1 MKALVWGLTMGA
13 VGLTAPSAFA
23 QQWNQ
28 GSVVQAQGQ
37 YQQPGQYPAQPNQA
51 PSQPYPAQ
59 PYPAQ
64 PSPSQQGY
72 PAQGG
77 YNAGA
82 EQTLATAD
90 RQDTGRGLEWVWLDA
105 EIGYALVAPQALSN
119 KYLTDGTTLES
130 KASGISYGAALGV
143 RVIALTL
150 GARFR
155 YGNFTPWDL
164 WSLDLEAGFHIPL
177 GHWEPFF
184 ELGAGYSR
192 MAAYELRTVVPSALT
207 PDDLDIDGY
216 NIRLGG
222 GVDYYFTPRFSAGAL
237 LHGELIGLHRAAG
250 SPAQPVNAMY
260 GISGFGLGLG
270 IDASAVLGLHF

>member
-1 MKALVWGLTMGA
+1 MKALVGGLVVGA
-13 VGLTAPSAFA
+13 VGLAAATSVA
-23 QQWNQ
+23 QT
-28 GSVVQAQGQ
+28 QGQ
-37 YQQPGQYPAQPNQA
+37 SQAPGQYPSQPNQA

-59 PYPAQ
+59 PYPTQ
-64 PSPSQQGY
+64 PYPTQQGY
-72 PAQGG
+72 PGQQGG

-105 EIGYALVAPQALSN
+105 EMGYALVSPQVLSN
-119 KYLTDGTTLES
+119 KNLTDGTTLES
-130 KASGISYGAALGV
+130 KASGLSYGAALGV

-155 YGNFTPWDL
+155 YGNFAPWDL

-177 GHWEPFF
+177 GHWEPFV

-192 MAAYELRTVVPSALT
+192 MAAYKLRSVVPSGLQAS
-207 PDDLDIDGY
+207 DLDIDGY

-222 GVDYYFTPRFSAGAL
+222 GIDYYFTPRFSAGAL
-237 LHGELIGLHRAAG
+237 VHGELLGLHRAAG
-250 SPAQPVNAMY
+250 SPAQPVNAIY

-270 IDASAVLGLHF
+270 VDASVVLGLHF